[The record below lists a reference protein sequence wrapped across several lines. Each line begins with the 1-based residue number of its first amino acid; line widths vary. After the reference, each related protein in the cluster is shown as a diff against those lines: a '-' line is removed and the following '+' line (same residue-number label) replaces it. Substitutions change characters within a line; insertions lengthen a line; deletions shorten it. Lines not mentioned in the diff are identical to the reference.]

1 MTSASDDV
9 IIHQYND
16 IILGMTGIHPLPLQL
31 PHRLHGHT
39 LAGGAYSLQV
49 HTVLVFG
56 AHLLL
61 VVAPILSQVHG
72 HTLAVL
78 RLVQVNSVWRLSSFR
93 TLKNSCCVDFL
104 LKVNR

>member
-49 HTVLVFG
+49 ITVF
-56 AHLLL
+56 L

-78 RLVQVNSVWRLSSFR
+78 RL
-93 TLKNSCCVDFL
+93 FL
-104 LKVNR
+104 PGK